1 MALLKTTVHSLKIKL
16 SSYHYAA
23 LIMATVLFLAVPP
36 DFATAQNT
44 YRLSKAP
51 HVKTV
56 KKGSIPV
63 ASKIVFSGVELHPD
77 MKEEFFYQGREE
89 VFQPILDH
97 FEVYLDSLEWLYRME
112 DETLNSSGAP
122 YVYAGS
128 AEGETAPPHAHLLRE
143 DHEEYPPMVLHVNKS
158 SKQWKKNYTEKL
170 TASNADYMILIWVGF
185 SEYPKAD
192 KGLFKKKVV
201 LGTGYEREIRFLSAI
216 DKPVEVLQ
224 LTGVILNKKG
234 DVMKAGAE
242 VFLHQDTPFW
252 AQVFDMGKAIDDET
266 LQNVILEEKREDL
279 TGQPPAWQVAIYHLM
294 QNLTERPAD
303 YRL

>member
-1 MALLKTTVHSLKIKL
+1 MPPLKTTKQSLKIKRF
-16 SSYHYAA
+16 SYLCTP
-23 LIMATVLFLAVPP
+23 LIMAVMLLLTVSPECSS
-36 DFATAQNT
+36 AQNT

-56 KKGSIPV
+56 KKGSIP
-63 ASKIVFSGVELHPD
+63 ATSKLVFSGVELHPD

-97 FEVYLDSLEWLYRME
+97 FEVYLDSLGWLYRLD
-112 DETLNSSGAP
+112 DETLKSPGAP

-158 SKQWKKNYTEKL
+158 SKQWKKSYTEKM
-170 TASNADYMILIWVGF
+170 AAANADYMILIRVGF

-242 VFLHQDTPFW
+242 VFLHQDAPFW
-252 AQVFDMGKAIDDET
+252 AQVFDLGKAIDDET

-279 TGQPPAWQVAIYHLM
+279 PGQPPAWQVAIYHLM

>member
-1 MALLKTTVHSLKIKL
+1 MTPHKTTELTLKIKKF
-16 SSYHYAA
+16 SYHYATF
-23 LIMATVLFLAVPP
+23 IMAVMFLLSASPEFV
-36 DFATAQNT
+36 TGQNT

-51 HVKTV
+51 HFKTV
-56 KKGSIPV
+56 KKGSIP
-63 ASKIVFSGVELHPD
+63 ATSKIVFSRVELHPD

-97 FEVYLDSLEWLYRME
+97 FEVNLDSLGWLYRLD

-158 SKQWKKNYTEKL
+158 SKQWKKNYTEKM
-170 TASNADYMILIWVGF
+170 AVANADYMILIRIGF

-192 KGLFKKKVV
+192 KGLFKKKIV

-234 DVMKAGAE
+234 DIMKAGAE
-242 VFLHQDTPFW
+242 VFLHQDAPFW

-266 LQNVILEEKREDL
+266 LQNVILEEKRDDL
-279 TGQPPAWQVAIYHLM
+279 PGQPPAWQVAIYHLM

-303 YRL
+303 YQL